1 MEIDLARGVV
11 TFMSAPFWLA
21 HWGIEYVS
29 GLRRSKREQ
38 NVVEIYFGVND
49 QVPMMALARLADLR
63 AGK

>member
-1 MEIDLARGVV
+1 V